1 MNIFSP
7 SLINSIF
14 SFLSL
19 LSWIVLLII
28 TAKFIDKKE
37 ENKRIKASLA
47 KLEGAFKDLD
57 EQARLIVKTDLEL
70 NKTQEELDKKISS
83 LYTLHKLSRAMST
96 TLIEEEILQRIEDS
110 LILELGFERCLVLF
124 LKDSQ
129 LISKLNVGYS
139 DKELQNVQS
148 QFANVLEDRH
158 LESLLFEKSLC
169 ASSVKLETDKQL
181 LNRVSSCLGLASFII
196 CPIKTQEEFLGIIIM
211 GNTSSVFS
219 ITEGDED
226 LVAILANQIGQA
238 IENARLFEQTWRTQQ
253 DLEKKVKE
261 RTKELTQ
268 AFDEIKAISKRKTDF
283 VSAVSHELRT
293 PLTSIK
299 GYASILASGK
309 LGEVSGQIKERLDK
323 INRHSDEL
331 TKLINDLLDISR
343 IEAGKLEMK
352 LEAQDISSILTETA
366 DLLMPQIK
374 EKQIQLNL
382 EMPPG
387 LEKVLIDRSQIARVF
402 INLIGN
408 AVKFTPANGRIQIK
422 AQDSKEYIQVDV
434 IDSGI
439 GIPAQDLEHI
449 FEEFYRVDNPINQQV
464 KGTGLGLTLV
474 KHIVEVHKGKIWATS
489 QLNHGSSF
497 SFTLPKAKLQ

>member
-70 NKTQEELDKKISS
+70 NKTQEELDKKISG

-238 IENARLFEQTWRTQQ
+238 IENARLFEQTWRSQQ

-268 AFDEIKAISKRKTDF
+268 A
-283 VSAVSHELRT
+283 
-293 PLTSIK
+293 
-299 GYASILASGK
+299 
-309 LGEVSGQIKERLDK
+309 
-323 INRHSDEL
+323 
-331 TKLINDLLDISR
+331 
-343 IEAGKLEMK
+343 
-352 LEAQDISSILTETA
+352 
-366 DLLMPQIK
+366 
-374 EKQIQLNL
+374 
-382 EMPPG
+382 
-387 LEKVLIDRSQIARVF
+387 
-402 INLIGN
+402 
-408 AVKFTPANGRIQIK
+408 
-422 AQDSKEYIQVDV
+422 
-434 IDSGI
+434 
-439 GIPAQDLEHI
+439 
-449 FEEFYRVDNPINQQV
+449 
-464 KGTGLGLTLV
+464 
-474 KHIVEVHKGKIWATS
+474 
-489 QLNHGSSF
+489 
-497 SFTLPKAKLQ
+497 